1 MANNGTYGTKKPAF
15 ITSSDVDI
23 FYTYRPNRNTDS
35 SEFSGF
41 VKLDSDILSTVDVKD
56 DMGNSLGVLPG
67 VYNLKLPLDKFSV
80 TGIYTVYIRPKE
92 IDATILDVST
102 LAAYPNI
109 RGIVFNSNRVS
120 GNEDSTI
127 FNNGGL
133 VGYRVEYFDENG
145 DRMSEYRL
153 ITSSNRCEPVA
164 QNMNDSSQKGI
175 RYNFNASSNLIFCT
189 LTPSTA
195 MSFNS
200 NNTPFIGDV
209 NQTIRLINTKF
220 NPIMMEIELV
230 EHDADTISVML
241 EGDQIRNL
249 DKGLITTFNKD
260 GEIYHQASYGHMVNK
275 KTGLNVDFK
284 IENDD
289 TTVYTEES
297 DKLTEVKDNQ

>member
-15 ITSSDVDI
+15 ITSSDVEI

-41 VKLDSDILSTVDVKD
+41 VQLDSDILSTVDATDNV
-56 DMGNSLGVLPG
+56 GNSLGTLPG
-67 VYNLKLPLDKFSV
+67 VYNIKLPLDKFGRK
-80 TGIYTVYIRPKE
+80 GIYTIYIRPRE
-92 IDATILDVST
+92 INATILDVST
-102 LAAYPNI
+102 LAAFPNI
-109 RGIVFNSNRVS
+109 RGIVFNSSNVT
-120 GNEDSTI
+120 NNNDSTI

-145 DRMSEYRL
+145 ERMQEYRL

-175 RYNFNASSNLIFCT
+175 RYNFNVSSNLIFCT

-200 NNTPFIGDV
+200 NNTPFIGNV
-209 NQTIRLINTKF
+209 NQRIKLINTKF
-220 NPIMMEIELV
+220 NPVMMEIEMV
-230 EHDADTISVML
+230 DHDIETVSTML

-249 DKGLITTFNKD
+249 DKGLITTFDSD
-260 GEIYHQASYGHMVNK
+260 GNIYHQASYGHMVNK
-275 KTGLNVDFK
+275 QTGLNVDFK
-284 IENDD
+284 LANDE
-289 TTVYTEES
+289 TTVYLDEE
-297 DKLTEVKDNQ
+297 DKLDEVKNNQ